1 MIELTI
7 RMKVPAD
14 KHNEVI
20 QAISDLLAPIRNE
33 KDCLSCY
40 CYLDVEAENVVVF
53 EQEWK
58 TNEAL
63 ATHLR
68 SAHFKVLLG
77 AMKLLLIEPEIK
89 LNTIVA
95 MEEGKTLA
103 AFKNRKISWPEKPNR
118 ITTHKSKGNRHVQ
131 N

>member
-1 MIELTI
+1 MIDVTI

-14 KHNEVI
+14 KRNEVL

-33 KDCLSCY
+33 QDCLSCH
-40 CYLDVEAENVVVF
+40 CYLDVEAEDVVIF

-89 LNTIVA
+89 FNTIVA

-103 AFKNRKISWPEKPNR
+103 AFK
-118 ITTHKSKGNRHVQ
+118 TGGLAGL
-131 N
+131 